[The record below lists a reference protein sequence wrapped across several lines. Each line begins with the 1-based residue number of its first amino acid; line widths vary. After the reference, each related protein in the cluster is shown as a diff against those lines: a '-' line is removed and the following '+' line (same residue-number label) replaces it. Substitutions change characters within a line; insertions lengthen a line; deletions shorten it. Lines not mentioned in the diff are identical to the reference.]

1 MAFITNIDT
10 LQFSERLQ
18 KAGLERKIANE
29 LVETIN
35 EIHGQSIENLATKQD
50 IESLRVA
57 TKQDLLV
64 VKNEL
69 KAEISS
75 IRSEIEILKK
85 DIIIKLGTIMAG
97 GVGIIAILIKF

>member
-50 IESLRVA
+50 
-57 TKQDLLV
+57 LLLT
-64 VKNEL
+64 KNEL
-69 KAEISS
+69 KSDINSLRTELKAEMD
-75 IRSEIEILKK
+75 ILKK
-85 DIIIKLGTIMAG
+85 DIIIKLGSLMAA

>member
-18 KAGLERKIANE
+18 KVGLEKTIANE
-29 LVETIN
+29 LAEAIN
-35 EIHGQSIENLATKQD
+35 EVQSQSIENLATKHD
-50 IESLRVA
+50 I
-57 TKQDLLV
+57 DLVRKDIDLIR
-64 VKNEL
+64 NEM
-69 KAEISS
+69 
-75 IRSEIEILKK
+75 EILKK